1 MIDFLLIN
9 SKLKKMLLRRNLRIR
24 LRCFNDLDKI
34 KIKKFKI
41 NERKNKTVVFHYNKN
56 EILEYFKEMKD
67 ICRENIKNRRQ
78 IKMEMLVEKI
88 KEKRAAIKKD

>member
-9 SKLKKMLLRRNLRIR
+9 SKLKKMFLRRSLRIR
-24 LRCFNDLDKI
+24 LRCFNNLDKI

>member
-9 SKLKKMLLRRNLRIR
+9 SKLKKMLLRRSLRIR

-34 KIKKFKI
+34 KKFKI
-41 NERKNKTVVFHYNKN
+41 NERKNKTVIFHYNKN
-56 EILEYFKEMKD
+56 EILEYFKEMKE

>member
-1 MIDFLLIN
+1 
-9 SKLKKMLLRRNLRIR
+9 
-24 LRCFNDLDKI
+24 
-34 KIKKFKI
+34 
-41 NERKNKTVVFHYNKN
+41 
-56 EILEYFKEMKD
+56 MKD

>member
-1 MIDFLLIN
+1 
-9 SKLKKMLLRRNLRIR
+9 MLLRRNLRIR
-24 LRCFNDLDKI
+24 LRCFNNLDKI
-34 KIKKFKI
+34 KIKKFNI

-56 EILEYFKEMKD
+56 EILEYFKEMKE

>member
-1 MIDFLLIN
+1 
-9 SKLKKMLLRRNLRIR
+9 
-24 LRCFNDLDKI
+24 LDKI

-56 EILEYFKEMKD
+56 EILEYFKEMKE

-78 IKMEMLVEKI
+78 INMEMLV
-88 KEKRAAIKKD
+88 EKRAAIKKE